1 MKFARSPLAETCR
14 APKTDTSMWPPRI
27 MAKDSAESN
36 VEAPGTMVTVS
47 LPALMMSL
55 FKVRGGEDD

>member
-1 MKFARSPLAETCR
+1 
-14 APKTDTSMWPPRI
+14 
-27 MAKDSAESN
+27 MAKDSAESK

-55 FKVRGGEDD
+55 FNVRGGEDVWVTGTYASISSFVGYGP